1 MAEKVDILIEPY
13 EDQAAVPQDRWR
25 DIVLDHPDVQ
35 RLLAAADPGD
45 VQVSA
50 PEAIGRRKRDDAPFV
65 ATAFDPNGNHAVL
78 ITGTLDKPEQLDAQ
92 SMAFRPNPTPEELAR
107 ATEVLRNDKRF
118 AELGGRDD
126 DRDLPADA
134 TAGRPGA
141 GRRDERAQADAR
153 HPRPHGERRHRL
165 VAVDLAAQTVDWE
178 PAGIEHP
185 VDGDCESRLPESAWA
200 ASRRRR
206 PDRVRVRVLVDGAGA
221 VEPDRAPAPR
231 LHAADASARAPV
243 SSCDRSPTAG
253 GWCCGRRTC
262 QS

>member
-1 MAEKVDILIEPY
+1 M
-13 EDQAAVPQDRWR
+13 PQNRWR

-118 AELGGRDD
+118 AELGGRDEIVIYQPMPPLA
-126 DRDLPADA
+126 DL
-134 TAGRPGA
+134 T
-141 GRRDERAQADAR
+141 QADGTSVRRPTLGILDPTGNRGTASSPSTSPAR
-153 HPRPHGERRHRL
+153 
-165 VAVDLAAQTVDWE
+165 TVDWE
-178 PAGIEHP
+178 PAGVEHP
-185 VDGDCESRLPESAWA
+185 VDGDCEAHLPE
-200 ASRRRR
+200 
-206 PDRVRVRVLVDGAGA
+206 
-221 VEPDRAPAPR
+221 
-231 LHAADASARAPV
+231 
-243 SSCDRSPTAG
+243 
-253 GWCCGRRTC
+253 
-262 QS
+262 